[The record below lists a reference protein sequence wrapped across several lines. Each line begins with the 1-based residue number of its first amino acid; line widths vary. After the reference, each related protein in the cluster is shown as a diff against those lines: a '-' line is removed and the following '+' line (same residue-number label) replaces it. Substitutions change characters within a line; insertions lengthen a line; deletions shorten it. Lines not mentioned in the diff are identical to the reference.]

1 MDCVDEGGGGRR
13 EEVLLTFFKPDIWPT
28 LSFLKVS
35 NPSKKEEEGAASKP
49 ASMFQMMNHIQS
61 LISMAVENAKQEEKS
76 ISHQKSEFMFILA
89 TKSSKDR
96 HLELLVYPFN
106 RTEWCTMYN
115 VHTTRQHLINHCEQW
130 TQAGSV
136 QLCSLK
142 TPWVVFPLAICA
154 RPFASFTIAPRNWE
168 RINADCYIFS
178 QYANRFNSDQ
188 RTIFQTM

>member
-1 MDCVDEGGGGRR
+1 M
-13 EEVLLTFFKPDIWPT
+13 
-28 LSFLKVS
+28 S

-106 RTEWCTMYN
+106 RTVHCRVLHNVQCTYN
-115 VHTTRQHLINHCEQW
+115 P
-130 TQAGSV
+130 AASYK
-136 QLCSLK
+136 SL
-142 TPWVVFPLAICA
+142 
-154 RPFASFTIAPRNWE
+154 
-168 RINADCYIFS
+168 
-178 QYANRFNSDQ
+178 
-188 RTIFQTM
+188 

>member
-1 MDCVDEGGGGRR
+1 MVVISFCFWPWCSIAVVNIKTLKMLSYISRWLLVAGLTRTLVSPRWGRMTTWTALMRVAGEGGRR
-13 EEVLLTFFKPDIWPT
+13 CFFFKPDIWPT

-106 RTEWCTMYN
+106 RTVHCRVVYMYNVQCTMYN
-115 VHTTRQHLINHCEQW
+115 VQCTYNPAASYKSLW
-130 TQAGSV
+130 TMNTG
-136 QLCSLK
+136 
-142 TPWVVFPLAICA
+142 
-154 RPFASFTIAPRNWE
+154 
-168 RINADCYIFS
+168 
-178 QYANRFNSDQ
+178 
-188 RTIFQTM
+188 

>member
-1 MDCVDEGGGGRR
+1 MVVISFCFWPWCSIAVVNIKTLKMLSYISRWLLVAGLTRTLVSPRWGPMTTWTALMRVAVEGGRR
-13 EEVLLTFFKPDIWPT
+13 CFFFKPDIWPT

-106 RTEWCTMYN
+106 RTEWCTTVQCTMYI
-115 VHTTRQHLINHCEQW
+115 QS
-130 TQAGSV
+130 GSI
-136 QLCSLK
+136 L
-142 TPWVVFPLAICA
+142 
-154 RPFASFTIAPRNWE
+154 
-168 RINADCYIFS
+168 
-178 QYANRFNSDQ
+178 
-188 RTIFQTM
+188 